1 MSSKKPPAT
10 GKTRLV
16 RAAGA
21 LSKPKAS
28 SAEAIAYQA
37 LENLAREV
45 ALISSTASSLG
56 WDQETYMPPLAV
68 EYRAGQL
75 SYLSAKAHG
84 LFTGKSFRTLL
95 DRAQSERLTPTQSA
109 NLAEW
114 QRELDRAS
122 KIPTNLV
129 AEESEVT
136 SRAKHA
142 WSEAKNR
149 SNFAQFA
156 PHLAEIVRIARKKA
170 ALWGF
175 ADEPYDAL
183 LAGYERGASARDIT
197 ELFDYL
203 KPRVSQIAKQAVE
216 RSQSLP
222 KNLLRG
228 RYPLEKQQQLN
239 REIADSIG
247 FDFQAGRIDTTAH
260 PFCTTLGPRDIRLTT
275 RYDLSDF
282 TSSLFGVLHEAGHG
296 LYEQGLPA
304 SDFGLPSGSAVSLGI
319 HESQS
324 RLWENHVGR
333 STSFWERWFPRAV
346 ELFPNLRKI
355 LLSDFLQYLHR
366 AEFSFIRVEADEAT
380 YDLHI
385 FLRFDIERRLLNGN
399 LEMHQVPDAWNAASE
414 ELFGKVPPND
424 AQGCLQDIHW
434 SMGGL
439 GYFPTYTL
447 GNLNAAQ
454 LFQKANS
461 QRVVTSAIRRADH
474 QPLLH
479 WLRENVHSF
488 GASRSPK
495 EIIANA
501 TGRPTDPAP
510 YLNHL
515 RKRFTR

>member
-1 MSSKKPPAT
+1 MKAPSKIT
-10 GKTRLV
+10 SLSRLETV
-16 RAAGA
+16 
-21 LSKPKAS
+21 
-28 SAEAIAYQA
+28 
-37 LENLAREV
+37 AREI
-45 ALISSTASSLG
+45 ALLSSTASMLG

-68 EYRAGQL
+68 EYRAAQL
-75 SYLSAKAHG
+75 SYLSAKAHA
-84 LFTGKSFRTLL
+84 LFTGKTFRTLL
-95 DRAQSERLTPTQSA
+95 DHARKERLTPIQSA
-109 NLAEW
+109 NLTEW
-114 QRELDRAS
+114 QRELDRAT
-122 KIPTNLV
+122 KIPTALV
-129 AEESEVT
+129 AEESEIT

-149 SNFAQFA
+149 SDFTQFA
-156 PHLAEIVRIARKKA
+156 PHLAEVVRIARKKA

-183 LAGYERGASARDIT
+183 LTGYERGSSTQDIT
-197 ELFDYL
+197 KLFNYL
-203 KPRVSQIAKQAVE
+203 KPRVSRIAKQAVE
-216 RSQSLP
+216 RSRALP

-239 REIADSIG
+239 QEIAESIG

-260 PFCTTLGPRDIRLTT
+260 PFCTTLGPNDIRLTT

-324 RLWENHVGR
+324 RLWENHVGK
-333 STSFWERWFPRAV
+333 STDFWERWYPRAS

-355 LLSDFLQYLHR
+355 RLSDFIQHLHR

-385 FLRFDIERRLLNGN
+385 FLRFDIERRLLNGS
-399 LEMHQVPDAWNAASE
+399 LETHQIPTAWNAAFE

-447 GNLNAAQ
+447 GNLNSAQ
-454 LFQKANS
+454 LFQSAKR
-461 QRVVTSAIRRADH
+461 QRGIGSAIRHAEH
-474 QPLLH
+474 QPLLC
-479 WLRENVHSF
+479 WLRENIHSV

-495 EIIANA
+495 EIITNA
-501 TGRPTDPAP
+501 TGSPTDPAP
-510 YLNHL
+510 YLTHL